1 MFLTSSLITR
11 FIDDFT
17 FRMKSQSIVYLM
29 THDGGNPG
37 YYHNP
42 GVRGL

>member
-1 MFLTSSLITR
+1 MFLTSSLITL

-29 THDGGNPG
+29 THGGNPG